1 MDTQPEAGSIWAH
14 LGAKALRQT
23 LSSCKRR
30 RCGDTLSC
38 THWRSTAEGEDS
50 KSAACC
56 FDCSSSNVA
65 YENITTSEGAACAEV
80 AGRGWSG
87 SFVVQS
93 SHFRACRFQAPTSMN
108 SDAMAVDEERG
119 AQSTTQCWGTTTT
132 APFCAARAVTQ
143 PLYCP
148 APRGAAARD
157 NRRRS
162 ETTPEHQELSS
173 ILNIGH
179 PPSCRVFPRRMFDP
193 GAPLLPPPQAVKPPL
208 TLPLW
213 CSRLLLI
220 IVTAFQRCF
229 ISACVST
236 PKKTEASQ
244 AVCQGCCVRAR
255 WVYVSV
261 HVVPLYYSHP
271 ALTHT
276 HRIPRQL
283 IEAATTQR
291 RVTQLGTKGR
301 RDATVV
307 G

>member
-132 APFCAARAVTQ
+132 APFCAARATLILSNAAGRCRKGQSPTERNHPGAPGAVQ
-143 PLYCP
+143 HPQRRSPALVSHCP
-148 APRGAAARD
+148 SFPRG
-157 NRRRS
+157 
-162 ETTPEHQELSS
+162 
-173 ILNIGH
+173 
-179 PPSCRVFPRRMFDP
+179 MFDP
-193 GAPLLPPPQAVKPPL
+193 GAP
-208 TLPLW
+208 
-213 CSRLLLI
+213 
-220 IVTAFQRCF
+220 
-229 ISACVST
+229 
-236 PKKTEASQ
+236 
-244 AVCQGCCVRAR
+244 
-255 WVYVSV
+255 
-261 HVVPLYYSHP
+261 
-271 ALTHT
+271 
-276 HRIPRQL
+276 
-283 IEAATTQR
+283 
-291 RVTQLGTKGR
+291 
-301 RDATVV
+301 
-307 G
+307 

>member
-65 YENITTSEGAACAEV
+65 YENITTSEGAACV
-80 AGRGWSG
+80 LRWRGVG
-87 SFVVQS
+87 GQGVVLCGLLI
-93 SHFRACRFQAPTSMN
+93 FRACRFQAPTSMN

-173 ILNIGH
+173 ILNVGH
-179 PPSCRVFPRRMFDP
+179 PPSCRIVRLFREGCSTQGRPSSHRRK
-193 GAPLLPPPQAVKPPL
+193 Q
-208 TLPLW
+208 
-213 CSRLLLI
+213 
-220 IVTAFQRCF
+220 
-229 ISACVST
+229 
-236 PKKTEASQ
+236 
-244 AVCQGCCVRAR
+244 
-255 WVYVSV
+255 
-261 HVVPLYYSHP
+261 
-271 ALTHT
+271 
-276 HRIPRQL
+276 
-283 IEAATTQR
+283 
-291 RVTQLGTKGR
+291 
-301 RDATVV
+301 
-307 G
+307 

>member
-1 MDTQPEAGSIWAH
+1 M
-14 LGAKALRQT
+14 
-23 LSSCKRR
+23 
-30 RCGDTLSC
+30 SC

-173 ILNIGH
+173 ILNVGH
-179 PPSCRVFPRRMFDP
+179 PPSCRIVRLFREGCSTQGRPDRESSRR
-193 GAPLLPPPQAVKPPL
+193 A
-208 TLPLW
+208 
-213 CSRLLLI
+213 
-220 IVTAFQRCF
+220 
-229 ISACVST
+229 
-236 PKKTEASQ
+236 
-244 AVCQGCCVRAR
+244 
-255 WVYVSV
+255 
-261 HVVPLYYSHP
+261 
-271 ALTHT
+271 THT
-276 HRIPRQL
+276 PPNGPLSPLPAFARLQT
-283 IEAATTQR
+283 AATPSMR
-291 RVTQLGTKGR
+291 SG
-301 RDATVV
+301 
-307 G
+307 